1 MDKNLIQNFYKK
13 IIYNLK
19 NNKNI
24 FYKNNETKFTYEY
37 IHQKVKILSSKL
49 KKHKKECILLFSDK
63 SVGYYISVISILF
76 SGNTWIQIS
85 PNIPDERIVQIS
97 KISRSKII
105 IFDKSFKRRLNPKL
119 KNHKIYL
126 IDKLISN
133 KTQTDNIDELTIPDI
148 KKNNNAMIFF
158 TSGSTGLPKGVQITH
173 ENFIACLYHQ
183 IKNLEY
189 NENTEIFSDYHD
201 NSFVMSLVVIFPALY
216 LGCTIS
222 PLINNFDKFFPAKHL
237 TKNKISVLIT
247 VPSFILFI
255 KQSLP
260 KNKINIKNIIL
271 CGENFPVNILEL
283 IKKNFTFK
291 NLFNCYGSTETSP
304 WAFFYKY
311 KTKDNQIIKEMSQV
325 PIGKPF
331 QSLKIKLGKQNE
343 LSIGGEIISPGYLD
357 KSGKL
362 NKGKFSKNKNE
373 NFYNTGDILI
383 KKKQVYFC
391 KGRNDTQIKIKG
403 YRVDTT
409 EIEKVIK
416 KLKYVDYT
424 YCYLNNK
431 NKTDY
436 LVLIIVTK
444 KNINKK
450 KIYEHIQKFLPVY
463 MLPKEILILKKIKF
477 NKNGKVDKVYYKKYF

>member
-1 MDKNLIQNFYKK
+1 MKKNLVENFYKK

-19 NNKNI
+19 NSKNL
-24 FYKNNETKFTYEY
+24 FYKNNETKFKYQY
-37 IHQKVKILSSKL
+37 IHQKIKIVTTKL
-49 KKHKKECILLFSDK
+49 KKHKKECILLLSDK

-85 PNIPDERIVQIS
+85 PNIPDERIIQIS
-97 KISRSKII
+97 RISRSKII
-105 IFDKSFKRRLNPKL
+105 IYDKSFKRKLNPKL
-119 KNHKIYL
+119 NNHKIYL
-126 IDKLISN
+126 LDNLINN
-133 KTQTDNIDELTIPDI
+133 KTKLNVDELSVSNV
-148 KKNNNAMIFF
+148 KKNDNAMIFF

-173 ENFIACLYHQ
+173 ENFITCLYHQ
-183 IKNLEY
+183 IKNLKY
-189 NENTEIFSDYHD
+189 NEKTEVFSDYHD
-201 NSFVMSLVVIFPALY
+201 NSFVMSLVIIFPALY
-216 LGCTIS
+216 LGCAIS
-222 PLINNFDKFFPAKHL
+222 PLTNNFDKFFPAQHL
-237 TKNKISVLIT
+237 VKNKISVLIT

-260 KNKINIKNIIL
+260 KNKINIKNLIL

-283 IKKNFTFK
+283 IKKNFSFK
-291 NLFNCYGSTETSP
+291 HLFNCYGSTETSP
-304 WAFFYKY
+304 WAFFYNY
-311 KTKDNQIIKEMSQV
+311 KSEHNRIIKEMSQV

-331 QSLKIKLGKQNE
+331 QGLKIKLGKQKE
-343 LSIGGEIISPGYLD
+343 LSIGGKIISPGYLD
-357 KSGKL
+357 NSGKL
-362 NKGKFSKNKNE
+362 NKGKFLKIKNE
-373 NFYNTGDILI
+373 NFYNTGDILT
-383 KKKQVYFC
+383 KKNNIYFC

-416 KLKYVDYT
+416 KLEYIDYT

-431 NKTDY
+431 NKADY

-450 KIYEHIQKFLPVY
+450 KIYDHIQKFLPIY

-477 NKNGKVDKVYYKKYF
+477 NKNGKVDKAYYKKYF